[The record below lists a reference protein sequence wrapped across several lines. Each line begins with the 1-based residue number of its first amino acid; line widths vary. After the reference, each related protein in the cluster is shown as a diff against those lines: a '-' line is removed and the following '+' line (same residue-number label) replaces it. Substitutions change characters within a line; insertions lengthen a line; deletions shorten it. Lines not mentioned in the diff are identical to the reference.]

1 MDGFNGDPDDAV
13 EVPELTPMDDYD
25 ADKVGSPVGL
35 FSKLFPNVETKLF
48 VGSKLID

>member
-25 ADKVGSPVGL
+25 ADKVGRPIQLV
-35 FSKLFPNVETKLF
+35 PNVENKLF